1 MELRTEMSPE
11 FPARMKKK
19 IGASIATATEA
30 PGKEKTTVYYIQGVA
45 PTITFSPFIS

>member
-1 MELRTEMSPE
+1 MINILSPE
-11 FPARMKKK
+11 LPPQDEKK